1 MWVTAPDP
9 LAGRRPPRVVG
20 AITCLSSSQD
30 KAIPA
35 LEAHAKLQ
43 AIGSDPKP
51 AALVK
56 KVSRDFGIRVRKYL
70 AFSNKVVNTVGV
82 YLAYDDP
89 IMQAVR
95 TRFHTKVRGV
105 CEYGDC
111 FELAKKPQCY
121 LPLFVCKEGSSLAVS
136 GSLCFSDPC

>member
-30 KAIPA
+30 KALSA
-35 LEAHAKLQ
+35 LQAHAKLQ

-82 YLAYDDP
+82 NLAYDDP
-89 IMQAVR
+89 IMQAAR

-121 LPLFVCKEGSSLAVS
+121 LPLFV
-136 GSLCFSDPC
+136 

>member
-1 MWVTAPDP
+1 M
-9 LAGRRPPRVVG
+9 
-20 AITCLSSSQD
+20 S
-30 KAIPA
+30 A
-35 LEAHAKLQ
+35 LQAHAKLQ

-95 TRFHTKVRGV
+95 TRFHAKVRGV